1 MLVALYPGSFDPLT
15 MGHLDIIKRT
25 VAMFDKVV
33 VGVIHNPNKTPFLS
47 LEKRKVMIEKVL
59 ESEGFSS
66 KVKVDSFQG
75 LMVNYAQEKNIFVVI
90 RGLRATSDYE
100 YELTLSLMN
109 KELYPKLET
118 LFLMASPQYSFVSSN
133 LIKEVFSLKGDV
145 SSYVHP
151 LILEEMQKN
160 TPSL

>member
-15 MGHLDIIKRT
+15 MGHLDIIKRS

-33 VGVIHNPNKTPFLS
+33 VGVIYNPNKTPFLS
-47 LEKRKVMIEKVL
+47 LEKRKAMIERVL
-59 ESEGFSS
+59 EIEGLSAQ
-66 KVKVDSFQG
+66 VKVDSFQG
-75 LMVNYAQEKNIFVVI
+75 LTVNYAQEKNIFVVI
-90 RGLRATSDYE
+90 RGLRGNSDYE

-118 LFLMASPQYSFVSSN
+118 LFLMASPKYSFVSSH
-133 LIKEVFSLKGDV
+133 LIKEVFLLKGDI

-151 LILEEMQKN
+151 FILEEMQKKN
-160 TPSL
+160 FSL